1 MGIENRR
8 FKRVMLK
15 KEVLINGSIRAQGL
29 DLSVG
34 GLYVQTGRDFAVGS
48 HITVTLPLNDKF
60 IHVRARVQNSQ
71 PSLGI
76 GIMFIALDL
85 ERKNEIETFI
95 ASVTNKVPDAGN
107 KTILLVDDNETSR
120 RINKSRLVLDGYS
133 VLEAKDGIEALDLL
147 TKEKID
153 LMVLD
158 LYMERLDGFQVLSI
172 MREKPEWKE
181 IPVLV
186 LSARNSSDE
195 VNKAISAGA
204 TEFLMKM
211 TTSPIKLS
219 QRIGNYLMRRS

>member
-1 MGIENRR
+1 
-8 FKRVMLK
+8 
-15 KEVLINGSIRAQGL
+15 
-29 DLSVG
+29 
-34 GLYVQTGRDFAVGS
+34 
-48 HITVTLPLNDKF
+48 
-60 IHVRARVQNSQ
+60 
-71 PSLGI
+71 
-76 GIMFIALDL
+76 MFITLDL
-85 ERKNEIETFI
+85 ERKNEIEAFI
-95 ASVTNKVPDAGN
+95 ASVTKKVSDAGN

-133 VLEAKDGIEALDLL
+133 MLEAKDGIEALDLL